1 MQGWELYPIPFLL
14 YGGNM
19 AKIKN
24 SVRINL
30 SGVSIDQLVNINATE
45 LKSYDRDNLAR
56 ILVKLDSAANKRI
69 TRLEKGGYST
79 PALRSSHID
88 RGERFSVKGKSL
100 KELRSQYIQ
109 VTNFLKSETSTV
121 KGYKKFLNRIKK
133 SFEDKGV
140 KIGANTAKDVEN
152 FLDKETR
159 IYDWLKERNPIIEES
174 GYKYEAMLRISEY
187 VNKSDLTETSI
198 KKKMNK
204 WMKKTYEEEQKR
216 HSIDTSNFFDII
228 EEDE

>member
-30 SGVSIDQLVNINATE
+30 SGVSIDQLININATE

-79 PALRSSHID
+79 PALRS
-88 RGERFSVKGKSL
+88 
-100 KELRSQYIQ
+100 
-109 VTNFLKSETSTV
+109 
-121 KGYKKFLNRIKK
+121 
-133 SFEDKGV
+133 
-140 KIGANTAKDVEN
+140 
-152 FLDKETR
+152 
-159 IYDWLKERNPIIEES
+159 
-174 GYKYEAMLRISEY
+174 
-187 VNKSDLTETSI
+187 
-198 KKKMNK
+198 
-204 WMKKTYEEEQKR
+204 
-216 HSIDTSNFFDII
+216 
-228 EEDE
+228 